1 MIITKTPFRMS
12 FAGGGTDLPAF
23 FKQEEGAV
31 LSTAVDKY
39 MYITVNKRFDRTLRV
54 SYSKTEIVSDIKDLQ
69 HDLVREALKW
79 VGIKDGIEITS
90 IADLP
95 AGSGMGSSS
104 SFTVGILHALYAYRG
119 IYKTAAQLA
128 EDACTIEIE
137 AVGEPIGKQDQYAA
151 AFGGMNLIRFM
162 PDGQVFV
169 EPIIF
174 HKETRVML
182 NDRLMFFYT
191 GETRDTHDILK
202 QQQKAYKQSRDS
214 LVKMRD
220 LAFQLKRV
228 LTEGKDLSLFGEIL
242 DKGWQLKRSLAS
254 VVSNDRIDN
263 AYARAKEAGAVGGK
277 VLGAGGGGFLLLYV
291 EPENHKKVAD
301 TLKDLR
307 QVSFQFE
314 SRGSHV
320 IYVEV

>member
-23 FKQEEGAV
+23 YKQEEGAV
-31 LSTAVDKY
+31 LSTVIDKY

-54 SYSKTEIVSDIKDLQ
+54 SYSKTEIVADIKDLR

-79 VGIKDGIEITS
+79 VGIRDGIEITS

-104 SFTVGILHALYAYRG
+104 SFTVGLLHALYAYRG

-128 EDACTIEIE
+128 EDACAIEIDI
-137 AVGEPIGKQDQYAA
+137 VGEPIGKQDQYAA

-174 HKETRVML
+174 HKETKMML

-191 GETRDTHDILK
+191 GDTRDAHNILK
-202 QQQKAYKQSRDS
+202 HQQKAYTETRDS

-228 LTEGKDLSLFGEIL
+228 LTEGKDLRLFGEIL
-242 DKGWQLKRSLAS
+242 DKGWMLKRGLTN
-254 VVSNDRIDN
+254 VISNDKIDN
-263 AYARAKEAGAVGGK
+263 AYTLAKKAGAIGGK
-277 VLGAGGGGFLLLYV
+277 ILGAGGGGFLLLYV
-291 EPENHKKVAD
+291 EPENHKKITEA
-301 TLKDLR
+301 LKDLR
-307 QVSFQFE
+307 RVSFQFE
-314 SRGSHV
+314 QRGSHV